1 MREAIANPLAYYDSQ
16 SDITDPRAYARLFE
30 NLPTTLPELCHLI
43 QGIVIHPYEAHLYG
57 VKLPRKRLHELDTR
71 KVALLLARIHELD
84 SRSLAIERSPDKRL
98 VGNCRDFATI
108 LCAILRYQGVPARVR
123 SGFATYFEPDFF
135 TDHVLCEYW
144 KREGQRW
151 ALADAQIDDV
161 QRQAYQVEVDTYDLP
176 RDAFLLAGK
185 GWQVYRSG
193 GADPNRFGIS
203 SSGPR
208 GISFIRSGLVRDLAA
223 LNKQELLCQD
233 VWGLG
238 EVEEDDRLSEGD
250 LTLLDRAAA
259 LTLADSS
266 SFPELCT
273 LYESD
278 TRLRVPPVIKCYTQ
292 AGVRIVNLTAEEE
305 FS

>member
-1 MREAIANPLAYYDSQ
+1 MREAIANPLAYYASQ
-16 SDITDPRAYARLFE
+16 SYITDPQAYARLFE

-43 QGIVIHPYEAHLYG
+43 QSIVIHPYEAHRYG
-57 VKLPRKRLHELDTR
+57 VKVPRKRLHELDTR
-71 KVALLLARIHELD
+71 KVALMLARIHELD
-84 SRSLAIERSPDKRL
+84 SRPLAIKRSPDKRL
-98 VGNCRDFATI
+98 VGNCRDFATM

-144 KREGQRW
+144 KGEEQRW
-151 ALADAQIDDV
+151 ALVDAQIDDV
-161 QRQAYQVEVDTYDLP
+161 QRRAYQVKIDTYDIP

-203 SSGPR
+203 SPGPR

-223 LNKQELLCQD
+223 LNNQELLCQD

-238 EVEEDDRLSEGD
+238 EVDDSLSEDD
-250 LTLLDRAAA
+250 LTLLDRVATF
-259 LTLADSS
+259 TLADNS
-266 SFPELCT
+266 SFPDLRA

-278 TRLRVPPVIKCYTQ
+278 MRLRVPPVIKCYTQ
-292 AGVRIVNLTAEEE
+292 AGVRMVHLTAQEKPL
-305 FS
+305 